1 MVNPFKEV
9 NWKPGL
15 ADLRKFARSL
25 VIGFP
30 CVAVVLLLVGRL
42 HAHTGAWNLKPPL
55 LVGGIGVAFGL
66 VFLALPA
73 IAKPFYLVWYFVAS
87 CIGLVVGNVLLS
99 VSFYVFVTSV
109 GLLKRTFGRQAVRK
123 TVDRQASSYW
133 QDADQPSDPQRY
145 YSQF

>member
-30 CVAVVLLLVGRL
+30 CVAVVLLLTGRL
-42 HAHTGAWNLKPPL
+42 HSQTGAWNFRPPL

-66 VFLALPA
+66 LFLALPA
-73 IAKPFYLVWYFVAS
+73 LAKPFYLVWYFVARWL
-87 CIGLVVGNVLLS
+87 CLVGGNVF
-99 VSFYVFVTSV
+99 VSH
-109 GLLKRTFGRQAVRK
+109 
-123 TVDRQASSYW
+123 
-133 QDADQPSDPQRY
+133 
-145 YSQF
+145 